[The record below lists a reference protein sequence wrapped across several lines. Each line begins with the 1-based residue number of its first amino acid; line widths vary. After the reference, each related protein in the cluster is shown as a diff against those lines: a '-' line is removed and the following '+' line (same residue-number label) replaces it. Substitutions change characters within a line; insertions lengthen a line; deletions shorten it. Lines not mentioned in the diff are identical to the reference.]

1 MSASKQSQEQTV
13 DISSRRF
20 TSLKIKPRTLRACC
34 VHRYDELRKSF
45 RGMIRPRERVPID
58 QSLLWKEGNERLASC
73 LRYITRR
80 IENLTIARINFF
92 KLISNRLWSILSF
105 FKPLFSL
112 MDWENA
118 LRNVLLFLLFLC
130 LCLLLSSS
138 LRRETSFSRDDEIST
153 ARRGRQ
159 VTRPVKSFAR

>member
-1 MSASKQSQEQTV
+1 MNYV
-13 DISSRRF
+13 SRSGGWF
-20 TSLKIKPRTLRACC
+20 
-34 VHRYDELRKSF
+34 VHENAFQLINLFFEK
-45 RGMIRPRERVPID
+45 RETNTFP
-58 QSLLWKEGNERLASC
+58 ERLAASC

-130 LCLLLSSS
+130 LCLLLSVFTKRNIVFSRWRDIDGEKRKAGDETGEKFCPLNHEPLTPRILKDPAY
-138 LRRETSFSRDDEIST
+138 LRRND
-153 ARRGRQ
+153 
-159 VTRPVKSFAR
+159 KSEGKL